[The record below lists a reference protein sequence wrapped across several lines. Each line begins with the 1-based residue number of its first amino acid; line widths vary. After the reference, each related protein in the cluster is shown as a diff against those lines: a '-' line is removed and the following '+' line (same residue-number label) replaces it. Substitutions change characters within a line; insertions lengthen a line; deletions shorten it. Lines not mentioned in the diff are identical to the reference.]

1 MSASTTPKLRSREN
15 ELLNLQVYLLQFGL
29 DISSQ
34 NPSARHIKLLIYS
47 GSGQYLVSIIINDK
61 GLIFLSYIIVAM
73 YRHSTLYNGLL

>member
-61 GLIFLSYIIVAM
+61 GLNFLSYIIVAM